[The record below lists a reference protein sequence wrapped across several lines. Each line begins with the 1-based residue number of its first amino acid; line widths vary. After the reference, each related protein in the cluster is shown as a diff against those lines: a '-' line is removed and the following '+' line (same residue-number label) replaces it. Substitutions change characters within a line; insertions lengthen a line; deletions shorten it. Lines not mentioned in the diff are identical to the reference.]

1 MTSKTKIV
9 GILNVTPDSF
19 SDGGNFFAPEHALNQ
34 AKKMI
39 EEGAEVIDIGAE
51 STRPNATPLTDAQEW
66 ERLLPILPSLIKIAK
81 ENNTQVSVDTRHPDT
96 ASKAIQLGVDWIN
109 DVSGCNDPQ
118 MIQLIKSN
126 NVKLVVMHN
135 LGVPVNPKIKIP
147 DNENAVEVIF
157 NWGKK
162 KIAELINKGITQ
174 DKIIFDPG
182 LGFGTTASQSLE
194 IIKSINEFNKLNVPI
209 LVGHSRKSFLSLFTD
224 KPFAERDLETS
235 IVSAFLNSKNVDY
248 IRVHNVRDSK
258 RAVNIGRE
266 LL

>member
-1 MTSKTKIV
+1 
-9 GILNVTPDSF
+9 
-19 SDGGNFFAPEHALNQ
+19 
-34 AKKMI
+34 
-39 EEGAEVIDIGAE
+39 
-51 STRPNATPLTDAQEW
+51 
-66 ERLLPILPSLIKIAK
+66 
-81 ENNTQVSVDTRHPDT
+81 
-96 ASKAIQLGVDWIN
+96 
-109 DVSGCNDPQ
+109 
-118 MIQLIKSN
+118 
-126 NVKLVVMHN
+126 
-135 LGVPVNPKIKIP
+135 VPVNPKIKIP